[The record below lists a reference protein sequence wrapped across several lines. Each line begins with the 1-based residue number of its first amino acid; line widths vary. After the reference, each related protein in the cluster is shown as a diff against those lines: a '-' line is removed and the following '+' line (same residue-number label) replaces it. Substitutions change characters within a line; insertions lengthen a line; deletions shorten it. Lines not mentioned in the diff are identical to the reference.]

1 MKRSYEI
8 PVIFRNLGSEDE
20 MQQAIDQ
27 VVAWIENSNEMDNP
41 GAVTRIDRTRLGRRR
56 LAYEIDG
63 QREGFYVLFYAD
75 VDAAHLTELELN
87 LKLYDPVL
95 RHMVVRD
102 ETATPKTEDET
113 ETKSENESE
122 EEAKAEPV
130 EETEEASDESA
141 EEETDDNDDE

>member
-8 PVIFRNLGSEDE
+8 PVIFRNLGSEEE
-20 MQQAIDQ
+20 MQQAVDQ
-27 VVAWIENSNEMDNP
+27 VVAWIENSNEMEDP
-41 GAVTRIDRTRLGRRR
+41 GNVTRIDRTRLGRRR

-75 VDAAHLTELELN
+75 IDAAHLTELELN

-102 ETATPKTEDET
+102 ENPT
-113 ETKSENESE
+113 TKSEEKEADSDSE
-122 EEAKAEPV
+122 
-130 EETEEASDESA
+130 
-141 EEETDDNDDE
+141 

>member
-27 VVAWIENSNEMDNP
+27 VVAWIENSNEMENP
-41 GAVTRIDRTRLGRRR
+41 GNVTRIDRTRLGRRR
-56 LAYEIDG
+56 LAYEING
-63 QREGFYVLFYAD
+63 QREGIYVLFYAD

-102 ETATPKTEDET
+102 ESPATTT
-113 ETKSENESE
+113 
-122 EEAKAEPV
+122 
-130 EETEEASDESA
+130 ETEEEKPDSKASDEPSEPEEENDEDSDD
-141 EEETDDNDDE
+141 EEETNADNDSE